1 VLVKGVQAM
10 ALKDILVH
18 VENSRQGRARLAAA
32 VQLAARHDAHLIGL
46 SALHLPDIPGY
57 IRMQMNEEVLRQ
69 SRNAAVTE
77 AATAEAA
84 FNEAVGRAGVKAEWR
99 CVEGNPLHVLGLH
112 ARYADLAV
120 IGQRDV
126 DSDGDDTD
134 IPDQLVLSSGRPM
147 LVVPSVGE
155 YPVIGERVMVAWDA
169 SRLAARAVND
179 ALPILTRARH
189 VFVIAVNPSG
199 ENEEGHG
206 EIPSADICLHLAR
219 HGVNAEAQHV
229 FADDLG
235 IGEMLLSR
243 SADEGCDLMVIG
255 AWGHARWRE
264 LVLGG
269 VTRHMLR
276 HMTLPVL
283 MSH

>member
-1 VLVKGVQAM
+1 M
-10 ALKDILVH
+10 AFKDILVH
-18 VENSRQGRARLAAA
+18 VDNSRQGRSRLKAA

-46 SALHLPDIPGY
+46 YVMHLPEIPNYVRVQMTEDVLRLSRESALTD
-57 IRMQMNEEVLRQ
+57 
-69 SRNAAVTE
+69 
-77 AATAEAA
+77 AATAEAM
-84 FNEAVGRAGVKAEWR
+84 FEEAARPILAKCEWR
-99 CVEGNPLHVLGLH
+99 CVEGKPLPTLALH
-112 ARYADLAV
+112 ARYADVAIV
-120 IGQRDV
+120 GQRD
-126 DSDGDDTD
+126 DSGEGFLSPD
-134 IPDQLVLSSGRPM
+134 IPDQLVLSAGRPM
-147 LVVPSVGE
+147 LVIPCVGE

-169 SRLAARAVND
+169 SRLATRAAND
-179 ALPILTRARH
+179 ALPILIGAKQ

-199 ENEEGHG
+199 EDGEGHG

-235 IGEMLLSR
+235 VGEMLLSR
-243 SADEGCDLMVIG
+243 AADEGCDLIVLG

-269 VTRHMLR
+269 VTRHILT
-276 HMTLPVL
+276 HMTLPAL